1 MSKHDDALSVLYLP
15 SGGLTFITM
24 KMLDS
29 KHASSKT
36 LNLIERILQ
45 LGVAAL
51 LVGSAAIALPSLA
64 NAAPAVVIK
73 MSDKP
78 PKYLPSTVNVK
89 VGQTVEWV
97 NSAATLHSVDADPSM
112 VQKPSDVVLP
122 PGAKPFDSGFMQPGA
137 TYDYTFTTPGTYH
150 YTCVPHE
157 KDGMNG
163 VVVVT
168 K

>member
-1 MSKHDDALSVLYLP
+1 MKNSDLY
-15 SGGLTFITM
+15 
-24 KMLDS
+24 
-29 KHASSKT
+29 HASSKT
-36 LNLIERILQ
+36 LGLCKDALMLGAAVLIV
-45 LGVAAL
+45 GAA
-51 LVGSAAIALPSLA
+51 VGMLPLPAAAS
-64 NAAPAVVIK
+64 PAVVIK

-78 PKYLPSTVNVK
+78 PKYLPEKVTIK
-89 VGQTVEWV
+89 VGQTIEWV
-97 NSAATLHSVDADPSM
+97 NNAATLHSVDADPSM

-122 PGAKPFDSGFMQPGA
+122 TGAKPFDSGFMQPGA
-137 TYDYTFTTPGTYH
+137 TFDYTFTTPGTYH